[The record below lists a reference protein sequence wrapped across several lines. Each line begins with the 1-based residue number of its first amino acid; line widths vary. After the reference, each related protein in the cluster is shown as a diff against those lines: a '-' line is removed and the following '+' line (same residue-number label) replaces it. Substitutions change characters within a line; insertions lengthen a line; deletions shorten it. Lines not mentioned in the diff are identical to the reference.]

1 MNRPAPGEPRIA
13 PRTREERRLRL
24 VRKTPVTALVA
35 AGTYFLT
42 HAFGA
47 GTSPVWP
54 AVMSTVLA
62 CTALLALYLVD
73 FGKRLDAVEE
83 QRQSVAAV
91 GEPTELFSEDRS
103 LPRSDDVTRL
113 ARTYAR
119 MSERDSELARKFA
132 QEEIAHLASMME
144 SLSNGSAE
152 FPGENHDWLIALT
165 ACASR
170 TVDATST
177 LLDRD
182 FWMTEPALRYLRAQQ
197 EAVRR
202 GVRVRRVFVLSRPE
216 ERSTTLEE
224 LCVQQRELG
233 IDARVVVRSQLPWHA
248 QLTPV
253 SEFVVFD
260 GELSYETEPDIDL
273 VPARTRLVI
282 ARNHIRERIDRFNA
296 LWQETEPVEPE
307 PPPRVLTAGC
317 RLGLTLLDDPPVPHA
332 PARIQL
338 RVEPKPGHPWAE
350 PGADRPSLTAVAI
363 PLTPALIEPVS
374 VALRPCRPDDEGAA
388 DIVFT
393 PERAGMHRI
402 RVTVHDTAT
411 DTVLQQVEAS
421 VPVTGTPGEP
431 RPVLPSASHTE
442 GE

>member
-13 PRTREERRLRL
+13 PRTREEHRLRL

-83 QRQSVAAV
+83 QRQSVPAV

-119 MSERDSELARKFA
+119 MGERDSELARKFA

-152 FPGENHDWLIALT
+152 FPGENHDWLIDLT

-182 FWMTEPALRYLRAQQ
+182 FWM
-197 EAVRR
+197 
-202 GVRVRRVFVLSRPE
+202 
-216 ERSTTLEE
+216 
-224 LCVQQRELG
+224 
-233 IDARVVVRSQLPWHA
+233 
-248 QLTPV
+248 
-253 SEFVVFD
+253 
-260 GELSYETEPDIDL
+260 TEPDIDL

-307 PPPRVLTAGC
+307 PPPRVLPAGC

-332 PARIQL
+332 PARIQV
-338 RVEPKPGHPWAE
+338 RVQPEPGHPWAE

-402 RVTVHDTAT
+402 RVTVHDMAT

-421 VPVTGTPGEP
+421 VPVAGTPGEP
-431 RPVLPSASHTE
+431 RPVLPSTSHTE